1 MLDTDYRYTIDDV
14 AELFNVTRETVRR
27 WCRERRI
34 DYIKLPGEKGEY
46 RFSKNDVEKFIAKLN
61 MKAAVKFPKY
71 PKQTEPSEEKPNEEK

>member
-1 MLDTDYRYTIDDV
+1 M
-14 AELFNVTRETVRR
+14 RR
-27 WCRERRI
+27 WCRERKI

-71 PKQTEPSEEKPNEEK
+71 QKQAKPNEDESNEEK

>member
-1 MLDTDYRYTIDDV
+1 MIDTDYRYTIDDV
-14 AELFNVTRETVRR
+14 AETFNVTKETVRR

-71 PKQTEPSEEKPNEEK
+71 PNKTEELEESNEE